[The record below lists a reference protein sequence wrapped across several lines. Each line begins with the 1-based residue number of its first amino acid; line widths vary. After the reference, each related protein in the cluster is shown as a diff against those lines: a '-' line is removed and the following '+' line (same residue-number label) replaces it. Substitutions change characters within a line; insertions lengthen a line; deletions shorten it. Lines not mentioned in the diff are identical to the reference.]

1 MIYKVYYQ
9 EIPGEVPVR
18 ERTSS
23 MYVEANAEREVR
35 AKLADKNVN
44 IEFIQVLSEEHL
56 EYEQKNEDYQVEQY

>member
-18 ERTSS
+18 ERTNS

-44 IEFIQVLSEEHL
+44 IEYIQVLSEEHL
-56 EYEQKNEDYQVEQY
+56 EYEQKNDTFQVESY